1 MLKFDYLIKDEN
13 GIHARPAGLLVKEAS
28 KYNSEIN
35 IELKDKM
42 ANAKKIFSLMS
53 LGIKKNDLIT
63 ITVNGTDEATAFEAL
78 KIFMHQNL

>member
-1 MLKFDYLIKDEN
+1 
-13 GIHARPAGLLVKEAS
+13 
-28 KYNSEIN
+28 
-35 IELKDKM
+35 M

-63 ITVNGTDEATAFEAL
+63 ITVNGIDEATAFEAL

>member
-63 ITVNGTDEATAFEAL
+63 ITVNGIDEATAFEAL